1 MFVTV
6 SHGIVH
12 ALLNTVCLRWWPKT
26 ANKNPYV
33 HSYWLPM
40 GTSSKLYFNMLHTET
55 CQYFLRLSKN
65 MCPYPRN
72 FKNICIAIILW
83 EKMCFCFVIGYFVLQ
98 LWQGTASSQSQQFLI
113 KDERIYFVRI
123 SLYCCHN
130 DATSGK
136 RGTTNGQ
143 TLNYQTGR
151 RAEKSISE
159 CFEQQPR
166 CLRSIGWAFWGI
178 NKL

>member
-1 MFVTV
+1 MGSCTPSWTPYGYV
-6 SHGIVH
+6 GDRKQRIKIRMYLWVH
-12 ALLNTVCLRWWPKT
+12 FRNYISTCYIL
-26 ANKNPYV
+26 
-33 HSYWLPM
+33 
-40 GTSSKLYFNMLHTET
+40 KLASIS
-55 CQYFLRLSKN
+55 CKN

-98 LWQGTASSQSQQFLI
+98 LWQRTASSQSQQFLI

-130 DATSGK
+130 DATTGK

-143 TLNYQTGR
+143 TLNYQTSR

-159 CFEQQPR
+159 CFEQQLR
-166 CLRSIGWAFWGI
+166 CLRSIGWVFRGI
-178 NKL
+178 RL